1 MASVMHSIPRWVAG
15 ALLALAATLSAAHE
29 GHDHGAMAGKAAA
42 QPQRT
47 QLATTAAF
55 DKAGRLWVTW
65 AEGQHVVVASSD
77 DLGKTLSRPQRVNP
91 QPEPI
96 YTDGENRPKIIAS
109 PDGALYI
116 SWSRP
121 LDAPYTGFVRFSR
134 SLDGGKTWS
143 APVTVHHDR
152 QPITHR
158 FDSIA
163 VDSAGR
169 IFVTW
174 IDKRDL
180 LRAQAAKQPYDGAAV
195 YYTVSAD
202 RGATFAP
209 ERKVIDQT
217 CECCRIAL
225 APDADGQ
232 MLALWRNVFAGQIR
246 DHALATL
253 PIALSANRAPLA
265 VTRATFSEWRVD
277 ACPHHGPALAVT
289 ADGMRHM
296 AWFSVPQDKPGLF
309 YSRLSADGKPIG
321 GAWTFA
327 GSAQAG
333 AQASHPA
340 LLAADGALWLV
351 WKQFADDR
359 MQILLRKSTDGGA
372 HWTVPVSLASTEGG
386 NDHPQLLSRD
396 GHVYLSW
403 STQAEGY
410 RFIDVTGAV
419 PANATL
425 EASQ

>member
-1 MASVMHSIPRWVAG
+1 MASVMQSIPRFLAG
-15 ALLALAATLSAAHE
+15 ALLALAATVVAAHE

-42 QPQRT
+42 KP

-77 DLGKTLSRPQRVNP
+77 DLGKTLSAPQRVNP

-96 YTDGENRPKIIAS
+96 YTDGENRPKVIAS
-109 PDGALYI
+109 PDGALYV

-195 YYTVSAD
+195 YYTVSTD

-209 ERKVIDQT
+209 ERKIIDQT

-225 APDADGQ
+225 APDADGH

-253 PIALSANRAPLA
+253 PIGNAPLA

-289 ADGMRHM
+289 ADGVRHM
-296 AWFSVPQDKPGLF
+296 AWFSVQQDKPGLF
-309 YSRLSADGKPIG
+309 YSRLSANGKPIG
-321 GAWTFA
+321 DAWGFA
-327 GSAQAG
+327 GSPQAG

-340 LLAADGALWLV
+340 LLAADGVLWLV

-372 HWTVPVSLASTEGG
+372 HWTAPASAASTNGG
-386 NDHPQLLSRD
+386 SDHPQLLTRD
-396 GHVYLSW
+396 GRVYLSW
-403 STQAEGY
+403 RTQAEGY
-410 RFIDVTGAV
+410 RLIDIGNVN
-419 PANATL
+419 PSNPSL
-425 EASQ
+425 EASK

>member
-1 MASVMHSIPRWVAG
+1 VI
-15 ALLALAATLSAAHE
+15 
-29 GHDHGAMAGKAAA
+29 
-42 QPQRT
+42 
-47 QLATTAAF
+47 
-55 DKAGRLWVTW
+55 
-65 AEGQHVVVASSD
+65 ASSD
-77 DLGKTLSRPQRVNP
+77 DLGKTLSKPQRINP

-96 YTDGENRPKIIAS
+96 YTDGENRPKVVAS
-109 PDGALYI
+109 PDGALYV

-163 VDSAGR
+163 VDGAGR
-169 IFVTW
+169 IFMTW

-195 YYTVSAD
+195 YYTVSTD

-209 ERKVIDQT
+209 ERKVQDQV

-225 APDADGQ
+225 APDADGH

-246 DHALATL
+246 DHAVTTL
-253 PIALSANRAPLA
+253 PVDHTAPT

-277 ACPHHGPALAVT
+277 ACPHHGPALAV
-289 ADGMRHM
+289 APDGVRHM
-296 AWFSVPQDKPGLF
+296 AWFSVMQDKPGLF
-309 YSRLSADGKPIG
+309 YSRLSTDGKPIG
-321 GAWTFA
+321 TAWAFA
-327 GSAQAG
+327 GSPQVG

-372 HWTVPVSLASTEGG
+372 HWSEPASVARTDGG
-386 NDHPQLLSRD
+386 SDHPQLLARD
-396 GHVYLSW
+396 GRVYLSW
-403 STQAEGY
+403 RTQANGY
-410 RFIDVTGAV
+410 RLIDITHA
-419 PANATL
+419 
-425 EASQ
+425 ASGGQS